1 MGRSW
6 IRLKFKGIVVS
17 MMLQVIAV
25 LSCVCLAAA
34 RSPNIVNGKDVD
46 RPGKYP
52 WQGSM
57 QSGTWHF
64 CGCSLISKNWVVTAS
79 HCVESGGP
87 SQVVFGMHDQKRR
100 YGSPKG
106 YQVAEI
112 IMHEQ
117 YKQGGGFTP
126 NDIALMRIDG
136 EVEFNEHV
144 QPIGLASNADY
155 DVNDECVI
163 SGWGRMIVNGAI
175 EYPDVLQETNT
186 QMITMSQCRSRWGS
200 YVSDGVVCIMT
211 GRSTSCQGDSGGPLA
226 CRKQGGDWAL
236 VGATS
241 WGPADCSVSS
251 PAAYASVP
259 YYQDWIKAKSGIG
272 PGDDVSEGGSGG
284 SGSGGSGSGGNG
296 SGGSDPNC
304 KNQFDVCT
312 AYGQSELQ
320 NYCTQLDYMRDAC
333 CEACI
338 PYV

>member
-1 MGRSW
+1 LVFAS
-6 IRLKFKGIVVS
+6 
-17 MMLQVIAV
+17 
-25 LSCVCLAAA
+25 LAAA
-34 RSPNIVNGKDVD
+34 RSPNIVNGEDVD

-64 CGCSLISKNWVVTAS
+64 CGCSLLSKNWVLTAS
-79 HCVESGGP
+79 HCVEGGGP
-87 SQVVFGMHDQKRR
+87 SQVVFGMHDQGRR

-106 YQVAEI
+106 YKVAQI

-144 QPIGLASNADY
+144 QPISLASTTEYGSDS
-155 DVNDECVI
+155 ECVI

-175 EYPDVLQETNT
+175 KNPDVLQETT
-186 QMITMSQCRSRWGS
+186 TKIISLQKCKS
-200 YVSDGVVCIMT
+200 YWHQYVHESVVCIMT
-211 GRSTSCQGDSGGPLA
+211 GHSTSCQGDSGGPLA
-226 CRKQGGDWAL
+226 CRNRGGDWAL

-241 WGPADCSVSS
+241 WGPADCNVGL

-259 YYQDWIKAKSGIG
+259 YFKDWIKRHSGIS
-272 PGDDVSEGGSGG
+272 PGDDVSGGSGSGG

-296 SGGSDPNC
+296 DDSSCVNLYDIC
-304 KNQFDVCT
+304 DQ
-312 AYGQSELQ
+312 YGEDELQ
-320 NYCTQLDYMRDAC
+320 FYCTDLKWRDQMKQTC
-333 CEACI
+333 CKSCQSI
-338 PYV
+338 SI